1 MLGVCLVVKCISG
14 ASTIL
19 AFSVPGKDVLEFGAG
34 HGVLGLAL
42 APSCASVTLID
53 VAPKMVAQA
62 KEKIAAKGLEKTVKA
77 YCVLVPTNEM
87 CSEFLWVEHNF

>member
-1 MLGVCLVVKCISG
+1 MNVFGWMLEVFYMFG
-14 ASTIL
+14 ASIFL
-19 AFSVPGKDVLEFGAG
+19 MFSLVPGKDVLEFGAG

-42 APSCASVTLID
+42 APNCSSVTLID

-77 YCVLVPTNEM
+77 YCVLV
-87 CSEFLWVEHNF
+87 V

>member
-1 MLGVCLVVKCISG
+1 ML
-14 ASTIL
+14 
-19 AFSVPGKDVLEFGAG
+19 PGKDVLEFGAG

-77 YCVLVPTNEM
+77 YCVLVPTNGM
-87 CSEFLWVEHNF
+87 CSEFLWVEQWLNIIFQS

>member
-1 MLGVCLVVKCISG
+1 M
-14 ASTIL
+14 
-19 AFSVPGKDVLEFGAG
+19 PGKDVLEFGAG

-42 APSCASVTLID
+42 APNCASVTLID

-77 YCVLVPTNEM
+77 YCVLVA
-87 CSEFLWVEHNF
+87 